1 MSLALDEALTTITGA
16 MEIRYTNEEAVPLS
30 AVYLRL
36 YPGLLGG
43 SIGVDN
49 VRLNGEPAG
58 YELQADAS
66 VLAINL
72 PEPLQPAG
80 QVVVALDFLTV
91 IPETYGGSYG
101 MFIVQDEILAMAH
114 FYPVLAVYDESGW
127 NLEIPSEQGD
137 ISYADSSYYLV
148 ELHAPADFVFA
159 SSGVTIGSEPAGA
172 DTRYTIAAGPMR
184 DFYLAGSYRFERQQA
199 TVGGVTVNSY
209 AFAEYEEAAGRVLD
223 YGAVALAIL
232 AEALGP
238 YPFAEL
244 DIVSTPTRA
253 LGIEYPG
260 IVVIA
265 LRMYGP
271 DNPFGEQALESTTAH
286 EVGHQWFYSLV
297 GNDQLDHPWLDE
309 SLTQYA
315 TLLYFAGRYGD
326 GGRQGFTGAMQS
338 RFDNSGASGLPIGLP
353 AAAYTPAEYSGIVYG
368 LGPLFFVELEETL
381 GAELFAQI
389 LQDYVAT
396 YRLRIASETSF
407 QELAEQHC
415 GCDLAPLFTEWVYDD

>member
-1 MSLALDEALTTITGA
+1 
-16 MEIRYTNEEAVPLS
+16 
-30 AVYLRL
+30 
-36 YPGLLGG
+36 
-43 SIGVDN
+43 
-49 VRLNGEPAG
+49 
-58 YELQADAS
+58 
-66 VLAINL
+66 
-72 PEPLQPAG
+72 
-80 QVVVALDFLTV
+80 
-91 IPETYGGSYG
+91 
-101 MFIVQDEILAMAH
+101 
-114 FYPVLAVYDESGW
+114 
-127 NLEIPSEQGD
+127 
-137 ISYADSSYYLV
+137 
-148 ELHAPADFVFA
+148 
-159 SSGVTIGSEPAGA
+159 
-172 DTRYTIAAGPMR
+172 
-184 DFYLAGSYRFERQQA
+184 
-199 TVGGVTVNSY
+199 
-209 AFAEYEEAAGRVLD
+209 
-223 YGAVALAIL
+223 
-232 AEALGP
+232 
-238 YPFAEL
+238 AEL